1 MKSARLQDNDFGEAL
16 GGLALPDRRAG
27 KRATAPLKTALPVLL
42 AALLLEAA
50 PAAHAG
56 TYEFDQRRTE
66 VRFIYKMALATQHG
80 RFTKVSGTLDYD
92 AAAPEKS
99 KVTAAIAAESL
110 STGEAIVDSE
120 LKGKSFFNV
129 EASPVIAFKSLAVNP
144 RSATAAD
151 LAGEITINGI
161 TKRVTLAVSLA
172 PHDDPALKYDAGA
185 HKFVATTRIQRSAFK
200 MTKYQA
206 LVDDEIDLE
215 IDAIVRPKKG
225 KAAEPRQGATR
236 SAASATN

>member
-1 MKSARLQDNDFGEAL
+1 MRAVLPLVL
-16 GGLALPDRRAG
+16 G
-27 KRATAPLKTALPVLL
+27 
-42 AALLLEAA
+42 ALLLETA

-92 AAAPEKS
+92 EAAPEKS
-99 KVTAAIAAESL
+99 KVTAAIAASSL

-120 LKGKSFFNV
+120 LKGASFFNV
-129 EASPVIAFKSLAVNP
+129 EASPVIAFKSLAVKP
-144 RSATAAD
+144 RSATDAD

-172 PHDDPALKYDAGA
+172 PHDDPALKHDAGA
-185 HKFVATTRIQRSAFK
+185 HKFLAKTRIQRSAFK

-215 IDAIVRPKKG
+215 IDAIVRPKRG
-225 KAAEPRQGATR
+225 KAAETRQGGMQ
-236 SAASATN
+236 SAAIAPN